1 MYEVGK
7 LVDFGV
13 VNFLMESKITKS
25 SAATKIKIINNLVIH
40 RNKNENR
47 HILLFMSYDD
57 VNVP

>member
-7 LVDFGV
+7 LVGFGV
-13 VNFLMESKITKS
+13 VHFLMESKIIKS
-25 SAATKIKIINNLVIH
+25 SAATEIIIINNLVTQ